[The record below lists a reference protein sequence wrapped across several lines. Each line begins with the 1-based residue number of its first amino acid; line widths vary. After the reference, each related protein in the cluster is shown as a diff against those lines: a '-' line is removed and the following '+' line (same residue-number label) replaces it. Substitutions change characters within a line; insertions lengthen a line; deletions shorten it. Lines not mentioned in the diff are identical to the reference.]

1 MTVPELLVIVAL
13 CIYAVYRQTVR
24 NELTARSR
32 FKLALIYGIVGL
44 AVGGFYLPASPTSW
58 AILLGGVVLS
68 AAVGYARGKLTRVWE
83 DDGRLYSQGTPLT
96 IALFLLLILA
106 KFAAGTIEYLTG
118 TSPHGGFG
126 EVMLLIAVMVAFQ
139 AHIVWQ
145 RALAL
150 RAAAPMHGGPPGRPD
165 SLADASR

>member
-1 MTVPELLVIVAL
+1 MTVPQILVIVAL

-24 NELTARSR
+24 NELKGKSR

-44 AVGGFYLPASPTSW
+44 AVGGFFLPSSPTSW

-68 AAVGYARGKLTRVWE
+68 AMIGYARGKLTRVWE
-83 DDGRLYSQGTPLT
+83 EDGRLYSQGTPLT

-106 KFAAGTIEYLTG
+106 KFAAGTVEYLTG
-118 TSPHGGFG
+118 TSQHGGFG
-126 EVMLLIAVMVAFQ
+126 EVMLLIAIMVAFQ
-139 AHIVWQ
+139 AEIVWR

-150 RAAAPMHGGPPGRPD
+150 RGERPFHD
-165 SLADASR
+165 GMRADPDAFG